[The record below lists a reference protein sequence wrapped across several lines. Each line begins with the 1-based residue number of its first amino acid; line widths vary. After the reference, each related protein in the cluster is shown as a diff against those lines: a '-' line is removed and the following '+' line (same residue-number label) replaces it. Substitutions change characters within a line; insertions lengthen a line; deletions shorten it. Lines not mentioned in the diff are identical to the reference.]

1 MTPKSAKRERSRL
14 GKHPASVSSDPLL
27 SPDASLAAILAGLE
41 GLDVEG
47 LRRQWR
53 NHLGGE
59 APTHLPRWLLVKVL
73 GQRLQV
79 VAFGDFAKSLRRLLR
94 EESDG
99 EGNRNSA
106 PFDRR
111 DAQTR
116 DGIAL
121 RPGALLVREWQGK
134 LERVMVLEEGFA
146 WNGKNFGSLSQIA
159 KAMTGTN
166 WNGHRFFGLRQTKGP
181 LVSGKSLDG
190 KRLVA
195 RDDGHGYI
203 ASTVEPRPA
212 GAGVGD
218 HRPEAFA
225 IHAGIHS

>member
-1 MTPKSAKRERSRL
+1 M
-14 GKHPASVSSDPLL
+14 
-27 SPDASLAAILAGLE
+27 SPDALLSADAPLATVLAGLE
-41 GLDVEG
+41 GLELEG

-59 APTHLPRWLLVKVL
+59 APAHLPRWLLLRVL
-73 GQRLQV
+73 GHRLQV
-79 VAFGDFAKSLRRLLR
+79 AAFGDLDKSVRRLLR
-94 EESDG
+94 DESDG
-99 EGNRNSA
+99 EKGQNIA

-146 WNGKNFGSLSQIA
+146 WNGKNFRSLSQIA

-166 WNGHRFFGLRQTKGP
+166 WNGHRFFALRQTKGTQVGGKSASGKRRR
-181 LVSGKSLDG
+181 VSGGGPRSIEDAAKM
-190 KRLVA
+190 RPVA
-195 RDDGHGYI
+195 VGD
-203 ASTVEPRPA
+203 
-212 GAGVGD
+212 GD
-218 HRPEAFA
+218 HRTGVLVTP
-225 IHAGIHS
+225 AGSSS

>member
-1 MTPKSAKRERSRL
+1 VTRMPAKRERL
-14 GKHPASVSSDPLL
+14 GSGRHPAATSPDALL
-27 SPDASLAAILAGLE
+27 SADASLAAVLAGLE
-41 GLDVEG
+41 GLEFEG

-59 APTHLPRWLLVKVL
+59 ASAHLPRWLLLKVL
-73 GQRLQV
+73 GHRLQIA
-79 VAFGDFAKSLRRLLR
+79 AFGDLDKSLRRLLR
-94 EESDG
+94 DEAEG
-99 EGNRNSA
+99 EGGPTA

-121 RPGALLVREWQGK
+121 RPGALLVREWHGK

-166 WNGHRFFGLRQTKGP
+166 WNGHRFFGLRQA
-181 LVSGKSLDG
+181 SGAKAGAKPLDG
-190 KRLVA
+190 KRRRVSGGGLGSIEKA
-195 RDDGHGYI
+195 AALRP
-203 ASTVEPRPA
+203 VEVGRGDQRTGAFLTPA
-212 GAGVGD
+212 GT
-218 HRPEAFA
+218 
-225 IHAGIHS
+225 SS

>member
-1 MTPKSAKRERSRL
+1 MSAKREYPRP
-14 GKHPASVSSDPLL
+14 GKHPAIS
-27 SPDASLAAILAGLE
+27 SPDAFLSADVPLAAVLAGLE
-41 GLDVEG
+41 GLEVEG

-59 APTHLPRWLLVKVL
+59 APAHLPRWLLVKVL
-73 GQRLQV
+73 GHRLQV
-79 VAFGDFAKSLRRLLR
+79 AAFGDLDKSVRRLLR
-94 EESDG
+94 DESDG
-99 EGNRNSA
+99 EGNRNTA

-166 WNGHRFFGLRQTKGP
+166 WNGHRFFGLRQTKGAP
-181 LVSGKSLDG
+181 VTTGAVGSRRGKAP
-190 KRLVA
+190 R
-195 RDDGHGYI
+195 DGHGVIESVI
-203 ASTVEPRPA
+203 ALTPARVEEWRPA
-212 GAGVGD
+212 
-218 HRPEAFA
+218 AFA
-225 IHAGIHS
+225 TPAGTSS

>member
-1 MTPKSAKRERSRL
+1 MSAKRESSRP
-14 GKHPASVSSDPLL
+14 GKHPAISSPDALL
-27 SPDASLAAILAGLE
+27 SADASLAAVLADLE
-41 GLDVEG
+41 GLDVAG
-47 LRRQWR
+47 LRQQWR

-59 APTHLPRWLLVKVL
+59 APAHLPRWLFVKVL
-73 GQRLQV
+73 GHRLQV
-79 VAFGDFAKSLRRLLR
+79 NAFGDLDRSVRRFIR
-94 EESDG
+94 DEVDG
-99 EGNRNSA
+99 DGNRNIA

-166 WNGHRFFGLRQTKGP
+166 WNGHRFFGLRQTKGAP
-181 LVSGKSLDG
+181 VTTGAVGKAPRDGQGSIEGVIALVP
-190 KRLVA
+190 A
-195 RDDGHGYI
+195 R
-203 ASTVEPRPA
+203 AEEWRPA
-212 GAGVGD
+212 
-218 HRPEAFA
+218 AFA
-225 IHAGIHS
+225 TPAGTSS